1 MRNTTTTKWRD
12 EFTHSMDEN
21 DNMTDLISAF
31 VESVIHNVEKVHT
44 MRFLTEDHDVGGGET
59 ETDHLIEVTFTNAV
73 GCTVA
78 VDGILERFT
87 MVDWRLICDALLERM
102 IKRMGDDPADWSWET
117 PRPFVTLVP
126 GWDNNDIIDTV
137 TIVWR
142 IPEMLWKRLRNF
154 TSKDETNKATEATE
168 TEGYDISE
176 VCPHCDCEFMM
187 NWDVKRKGYRV
198 HCPSC
203 GKLVKLSS
211 AKRR

>member
-21 DNMTDLISAF
+21 DNMADLISAF
-31 VESVIHNVEKVHT
+31 VGSVLHNVEKVHT
-44 MRFLTEDHDVGGGET
+44 IRFLTENHDVGSGET

-87 MVDWRLICDALLERM
+87 MVDWRLICDSLLERM

-142 IPEMLWKRLRNF
+142 IPEMLWMRLRNF
-154 TSKDETNKATEATE
+154 TTKNEVIENEE
-168 TEGYDISE
+168 YDISE
-176 VCPHCDCEFMM
+176 ICPHCGCMFMM
-187 NWDVKRKGYRV
+187 KWGNKRRGLRT
-198 HCPSC
+198 HCPTC
-203 GKLVKLSS
+203 GQFVPLTELKEYK
-211 AKRR
+211 

>member
-1 MRNTTTTKWRD
+1 MRNTTTIKWRD

-21 DNMTDLISAF
+21 DNITDLISAF
-31 VESVIHNVEKVHT
+31 VGSVLHNVEKVHT
-44 MRFLTEDHDVGGGET
+44 IRFLTEDHDVGGGET

-87 MVDWRLICDALLERM
+87 MVDWRLICDNLLERM
-102 IKRMGDDPADWSWET
+102 IKRIGDDPSEWSWET

-126 GWDNNDIIDTV
+126 GWNNNDIIDTV

-142 IPEMLWKRLRNF
+142 IPEMLWKRLRNAWVPEHED
-154 TSKDETNKATEATE
+154 KDEDGEC
-168 TEGYDISE
+168 DISE

-187 NWDVKRKGYRV
+187 KWDVKRSRV
-198 HCPSC
+198 HCPNC
-203 GKLVKLSS
+203 GAVINVHKNCDK
-211 AKRR
+211 